1 MTIAPVT
8 LLTLGAGGLLC
19 PCHMVSAD
27 AEVNG
32 IPSALYTLEGERE
45 GEVGEER
52 MGRRRKGH
60 TSRASSGSECLSF
73 TAMYPVKHCQYCQ
86 YLLTS
91 TKDVRFKEK
100 GEAS

>member
-32 IPSALYTLEGERE
+32 IPSALYPLEGERE

-60 TSRASSGSECLSF
+60 TSRASSGSECIFYCHVPCKTLSVLSV
-73 TAMYPVKHCQYCQ
+73 PPNQH
-86 YLLTS
+86 
-91 TKDVRFKEK
+91 K
-100 GEAS
+100 GR